1 MEDYS
6 NLSLWLATFPGGLEP
21 RPALDGDTDVDVAI
35 VGGGFTGLWTAYY
48 LTERDPSLSIMVI
61 ERDICGFGASG
72 RNGGWV
78 VGELSADIA
87 GYARR
92 SNYDAA
98 RRLMGYVHG
107 SVDEI
112 GRVIAAESIDCGFA
126 KGGVIRFA
134 RNRAQAQRQV
144 AETAHHRAHGI
155 GEDVIRLL
163 DPDQVRDYAR
173 PTDLHGGIFYE
184 PCAAVDPARLVRG
197 LAVVVERRG
206 VRIVEQT
213 AATSV
218 DTGSVTTSG
227 GTVTAPVVIRA
238 VEAYTRDLPGQRRTL
253 APIYSL
259 MIATERLDESTLAEI
274 GLETRPTFADDR
286 YAVIYGQRTADGRIA
301 FGGRTVSYRYG
312 SRISPATE
320 RDQRSHDLIRDV
332 LVEIFPVLADVE
344 ITHRWGGVL
353 GAPRNWTPSVHFDRV
368 RGFGTAGGYVGEGV
382 APSNLAGRTLAD
394 LVTGTD
400 SELADL
406 AWVGIESR
414 RWEPEPLRWLGIRG
428 TRAVMGW
435 ADRKEFRTG
444 RESRVGRFAYQLLRR

>member
-1 MEDYS
+1 MSEYS
-6 NLSLWLATFPGGLEP
+6 NLSLWLATFPGDLAP
-21 RPALDGDTDVDVAI
+21 RPALDGDTEVDVAI

-48 LTERDPSLSIMVI
+48 LTERDPSLSVVVI

-72 RNGGWV
+72 RNGGWC
-78 VGELSADIA
+78 VGELAA
-87 GYARR
+87 GVETYARR
-92 SNYDAA
+92 AGHDAA
-98 RRLMGYVHG
+98 VRLLRHVYG
-107 SVDEI
+107 SVDEV
-112 GRVIAAESIDCGFA
+112 GRVVASEAIECGFA

-134 RNRAQAQRQV
+134 RNPAQARRQQ
-144 AETAHHRAHGI
+144 AEIDHCRSHGI

-163 DPDQVRDYAR
+163 SPEQVREYAR
-173 PTDLHGGIFYE
+173 PTELHGGIFYE
-184 PCAAVDPARLVRG
+184 PCAALDPARLVRG
-197 LAVVVERRG
+197 LAEVVERRG

-213 AATSV
+213 AATSLDRRRV
-218 DTGSVTTSG
+218 TTGSGV
-227 GTVTAPVVIRA
+227 VTAPVVIRA
-238 VEAYTRDLPGQRRTL
+238 TEAYTRDLPGQRRMMVPL
-253 APIYSL
+253 YSL
-259 MIATERLDESTLAEI
+259 MIATEPLDQATLAGI
-274 GLETRPTFADDR
+274 GLATRPTFADDR
-286 YAVIYGQRTADGRIA
+286 YAVIYGQRTADDRIA
-301 FGGRTVSYRYG
+301 FGGRAVPYLYG

-320 RDQRSHDLIRDV
+320 RDRRSHDLVRRV

-353 GAPRNWTPSVHFDRV
+353 GAPRNWIPSVRFDRD

-400 SELADL
+400 SDLVDL

-444 RESRVGRFAYQLLRR
+444 RRSWAGETAYQLLRR